1 MTSRGIKF
9 SSNQDEEKSRLLDNN
24 DPYEDDFEVRYSG
37 DSDLVLSKKRT
48 RKLSDDEVYNLVD
61 VGNIPKVQ
69 SKILKY

>member
-1 MTSRGIKF
+1 M
-9 SSNQDEEKSRLLDNN
+9 
-24 DPYEDDFEVRYSG
+24 RYSG